1 MRAVWMLAAALV
13 AAGFGFADKAAG
25 ASKAD
30 RYVVV
35 PGDSLSLISQRFD
48 VPIGRLT
55 RANGLDADAPL
66 LIGTV
71 LRLPGPKAPATGAV
85 KWPASYV
92 VRPGDSLG
100 ALAGRYGV
108 TLAEL
113 AQANRLDPAGVLL
126 VGTKLRVP
134 SPTTRQS
141 RSGITITVQPGQTLS
156 GLAARY
162 GVSLT
167 ALTSLNHIDPNGLLL
182 VGQRLELP
190 STSSASASLAEIPL
204 AQASPYPAA
213 STGVDISYPDCL
225 APEPPPADFTI
236 IGLNDGRPFTTNP
249 CFAAEYAAA
258 RAAGHSPSVYLN
270 SAYASS
276 LFRHITGDC
285 LASAR
290 DHETL
295 RSLQLAYAV
304 GCSEGETALAA
315 LAGAEVAALWIDIE
329 PDNTWSTRVLRNR
342 ATIRGLVDHLLTH
355 GSTPIV
361 GAYSADVYWRELMGG
376 WSSFALPEWIATG
389 GGRSCSDAF
398 ASGPVWLSQTTTTH
412 DYDAAC

>member
-1 MRAVWMLAAALV
+1 MRAASMLAAAVV
-13 AAGFGFADKAAG
+13 AAGFGFAGKAA
-25 ASKAD
+25 ASPSA

-35 PGDSLSLISQRFD
+35 PGDSLSLIAQRFG
-48 VPIGRLT
+48 VPVGRLT
-55 RANGLDADAPL
+55 RVNGLDADAPL

-71 LRLPGPKAPATGAV
+71 LHLPGPTSSGTSGTT
-85 KWPASYV
+85 WPGSYL
-92 VRPGDSLG
+92 VRPGDTLG
-100 ALAGRYGV
+100 AIAGRYGV

-113 AQANRLDPAGVLL
+113 AHANRLDPAGVLIA
-126 VGTKLRVP
+126 GTKLHVP
-134 SPTTRQS
+134 TAATTPQS
-141 RSGITITVQPGQTLS
+141 SSGITITVQPGQTLS

-162 GVSLT
+162 GVSLS
-167 ALTSLNHIDPNGLLL
+167 ALSSFNHIEVNGLLL
-182 VGQRLELP
+182 VGQRLEIP
-190 STSSASASLAEIPL
+190 AGSGVAASLAEIPL
-204 AQASPYPAA
+204 AQASPYPQA

-225 APEPPPADFTI
+225 APEPPPSDFTI
-236 IGLNDGRPFTTNP
+236 IGLNDGRPFTSNP

-258 RAAGHSPSVYLN
+258 RAAGHNPSVYLN

-285 LASAR
+285 LAAAR

-295 RSLQLAYAV
+295 RTLQLAYAV
-304 GCSEGETALAA
+304 GCSEGEAA
-315 LAGAEVAALWIDIE
+315 LATLAGAQVAALWIDIE
-329 PDNTWSTRVLRNR
+329 PDNTWSPRPLRNR
-342 ATIRGLVDHLLTH
+342 ATIRGFVDHLLTH

-361 GAYSADVYWRELMGG
+361 GAYSADVYWQELMGG

-412 DYDAAC
+412 DFDAAC